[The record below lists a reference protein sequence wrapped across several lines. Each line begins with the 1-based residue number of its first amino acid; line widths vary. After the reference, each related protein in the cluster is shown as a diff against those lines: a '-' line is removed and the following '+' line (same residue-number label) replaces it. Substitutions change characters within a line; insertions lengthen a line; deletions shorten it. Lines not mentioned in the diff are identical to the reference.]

1 MLHLSM
7 ATVIFLLWGFEAK
20 AILTHLDLKQGVSPD
35 DRPWWDDLSGE
46 LATPG
51 KR

>member
-1 MLHLSM
+1 MFCLSM

-20 AILTHLDLKQGVSPD
+20 VRLTHLDLRGVSPD
-35 DRPWWDDLSGE
+35 DRQWWDDLSGE